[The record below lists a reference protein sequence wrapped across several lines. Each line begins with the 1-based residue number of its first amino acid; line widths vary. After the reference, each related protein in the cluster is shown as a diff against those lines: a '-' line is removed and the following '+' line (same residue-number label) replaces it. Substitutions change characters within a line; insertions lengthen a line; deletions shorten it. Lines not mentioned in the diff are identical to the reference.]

1 MNDHIHQSQKAYP
14 ITGMDVFTHLC
25 PSLEAFNHFL
35 VSGKGNKKS
44 GEICNGAEHQ
54 FENNAALFLHQ
65 LAASVKNVCYYGQ
78 MGKPLS
84 NNASLS
90 VLIHNPFDNTK
101 KSIFKDLPT
110 SKISTIAINELG
122 LVLDHLEVL
131 AGHFPDAIHRAIS
144 LIEEKISQHVAL
156 ISPFKYSMH
165 SPDQSISIGVGSL
178 LFSHNSAVEDR
189 YASLLIE
196 NIQDNA
202 TGENCQNILDVTK
215 THVVEFSNE
224 TYTHFQHAPVIRLI
238 GSILELN
245 HKSRFSLLENSPGD
259 GILARDVPGVHIRPW
274 FSSSF
279 DANQKH
285 ILIQRNSEKISIE
298 ENRKFNQCSHES
310 FMNFRYFL
318 LPVPIDEPES
328 GVQKIKELISII
340 SDSEN
345 LEEIIN
351 QSLIIVREQR
361 TIKNVLVV
369 LGESRQDLK
378 NELER
383 AQSGII
389 KSFENGK
396 DWQTPNGSYFTPNP
410 LGPDE
415 KIAFV
420 YPGAFSTYIGMG
432 SEIFYLFP
440 DLYEKLQAFTA
451 DPATSINESVIYPV
465 KTSSDEVG
473 RLQDHLNSNPIKMIT
488 SGVCFSFL
496 FTTILRDIFEVRSDS
511 AFGYSLGEDSMM
523 FAMGVWKQADAM
535 RTSLEVS
542 PIFHSKVS
550 GSQEAIRQFWKMPPE
565 ENKKNG
571 ASIWANYVLMA
582 SPEKVKS
589 AISDEDRVYITH
601 INTPRQVVIGGEKD
615 ACRRVADTVKCMHL
629 QAPYHHA
636 IHCDPIASEY
646 DGFVRLH
653 NWPVENRHTIPVY
666 SAANYAPLEY
676 ESKSIA
682 HSFAKM
688 LTNPIDFPRLINL
701 AYQDG
706 ARIFIELGAGSNCS
720 KWVGATLKGKPHAA
734 MSINHNNV
742 SDHISILR
750 LLARL
755 ISHKVS
761 LNLDPL
767 RSISHD

>member
-1 MNDHIHQSQKAYP
+1 MNDHTYQSQKAYA
-14 ITGMDVFTHLC
+14 ITGMDVYTHLC
-25 PSLEAFNHFL
+25 PNLEAFNHFL
-35 VSGKGNKKS
+35 VSGKGNKNS
-44 GEICNGAEHQ
+44 REICNETEHQ
-54 FENNAALFLHQ
+54 LENNADLFLHQ
-65 LAASVKNVCYYGQ
+65 LAASVKNVCYNGQ
-78 MGKPLS
+78 NGSLP

-90 VLIHNPFDNTK
+90 LLIHNPFDNTK
-101 KSIFKDLPT
+101 RSIFKDLPALI
-110 SKISTIAINELG
+110 ISTTIEKELG
-122 LVLDHLEVL
+122 LVLDKSEVF
-131 AGHFPDAIHRAIS
+131 AGHFPDAIHHAIS
-144 LIEEKISQHVAL
+144 LIEEENSRYVAL
-156 ISPFKYSMH
+156 ISPFKYSMYNL
-165 SPDQSISIGVGSL
+165 DQSTSIGVGSL
-178 LFSHNSAVEDR
+178 LFSLNSAVEDR
-189 YASLLIE
+189 YASLLIG
-196 NIQDNA
+196 NIQDHA
-202 TGENCQNILDVTK
+202 AGEDCQNILDVTK
-215 THVVEFSNE
+215 TNVVEFSNE
-224 TYTHFQHAPVIRLI
+224 TFTHFQHAPVIRLI

-245 HKSRFSLLENSPGD
+245 FKSRFSLLQNSPGD
-259 GILARDVPGVHIRPW
+259 GISARDVSDVHIHPW

-279 DANQKH
+279 DGNQKH
-285 ILIQRNSEKISIE
+285 VFIQHNSEKLSIE
-298 ENRKFNQCSHES
+298 ENHQFNRNSHES
-310 FMNFRYFL
+310 FMNFGYYL

-328 GVQKIKELISII
+328 GVQKIKELISIL
-340 SDSEN
+340 SDSED
-345 LEEIIN
+345 LEEITN
-351 QSLIIVREQR
+351 QSLKIVAEQR
-361 TIKNVLVV
+361 TVRNVLVV
-369 LGESRQDLK
+369 LGESGQDLI

-410 LGPDE
+410 LGPNE
-415 KIAFV
+415 KICFV
-420 YPGAFSTYIGMG
+420 YPGAFSSYIGMG

-440 DLYEKLQAFTA
+440 DLHEKLQTITA

-465 KTSSDEVG
+465 NASPNEVAK
-473 RLQDHLNSNPIKMIT
+473 LQDHLNSYPIKMIT

-496 FTTILRDIFEVRSDS
+496 LTAILRDIFKVRSDS
-511 AFGYSLGEDSMM
+511 AFGYSLGENSMM
-523 FAMGVWKQADAM
+523 FAMGIWKQADAM

-550 GSQEAIRQFWKMPPE
+550 GSQEAIRQFWKMPPKE
-565 ENKKNG
+565 DKKNG

-636 IHCDPIASEY
+636 IHCDPVVSEY

-676 ESKSIA
+676 KSESIA

-720 KWVGATLKGKPHAA
+720 KWVGATLKGKPHAT

-742 SDHISILR
+742 SDHVSILR

>member
-1 MNDHIHQSQKAYP
+1 MNDHTHQSQKAYA
-14 ITGMDVFTHLC
+14 ITSMDVYTHLC

-35 VSGKGNKKS
+35 VSGKGNNNS
-44 GEICNGAEHQ
+44 REICNETEHQ
-54 FENNAALFLHQ
+54 LENKADLFLHH
-65 LAASVKNVCYYGQ
+65 LAASVKNVCYYNQKGSS
-78 MGKPLS
+78 LS
-84 NNASLS
+84 NNTSLS
-90 VLIHNPFDNTK
+90 ILIHNPFDNTLRP
-101 KSIFKDLPT
+101 IFKDLPA
-110 SKISTIAINELG
+110 SKISSIVKKDLG

-131 AGHFPDAIHRAIS
+131 AGHFPDAIHHAIS
-144 LIEEKISQHVAL
+144 LIEEKNNQHVAL

-165 SPDQSISIGVGSL
+165 NPDQSTSVGVGSL
-178 LFSHNSAVEDR
+178 LFSNNSTVEDR

-196 NIQDNA
+196 NILDHA
-202 TGENCQNILDVTK
+202 IGENCQNILDVTK
-215 THVVEFSNE
+215 THVMEFSNE
-224 TYTHFQHAPVIRLI
+224 TFTHFQHAPVIRLI

-245 HKSRFSLLENSPGD
+245 YKSRFSLLQNSPGD
-259 GILARDVPGVHIRPW
+259 EISARDVPGVHIRPW

-279 DANQKH
+279 DGNQKH
-285 ILIQRNSEKISIE
+285 VLIQHKSEKISIE
-298 ENRKFNQCSHES
+298 ENHQFNQNSHES
-310 FMNFRYFL
+310 FMNFGYYL
-318 LPVPIDEPES
+318 LPVPFDEPES
-328 GVQKIKELISII
+328 GVQKIKELISIL
-340 SDSEN
+340 SDSED
-345 LEEIIN
+345 LEEIAN
-351 QSLIIVREQR
+351 QSLKIIGEQR
-361 TIKNVLVV
+361 TVKNVLVV
-369 LGESRQDLK
+369 LGESGQDLI

-383 AQSGII
+383 AQIGII

-410 LGPDE
+410 LGPNE

-420 YPGAFSTYIGMG
+420 YPGAFSTYIGIG

-440 DLYEKLQAFTA
+440 DLYEKLQTITA
-451 DPATSINESVIYPV
+451 DPATSINESVIYPI
-465 KTSSDEVG
+465 KTSSDEVAK
-473 RLQDHLNSNPIKMIT
+473 LQDHLNSNPVKMIT

-496 FTTILRDIFEVRSDS
+496 FTAILRDIFEIRSDS

-550 GSQEAIRQFWKMPPE
+550 GSHEAIRQFWKMPLKE
-565 ENKKNG
+565 DKKNG

-582 SPEKVKS
+582 SPEKVRG

-615 ACRRVADTVKCMHL
+615 ACRRVADTIKCMHL

-636 IHCDPIASEY
+636 IHCDPVASEY

-653 NWPVENRHTIPVY
+653 DWPVENRHSIPVY

-676 ESKSIA
+676 ESESIA

-720 KWVGATLKGKPHAA
+720 KWVGATLKGKPHAT

-742 SDHISILR
+742 SDHVSILR